1 MGHVSIRQTFS
12 VSVRV
17 RVRRFCANGC
27 GEIFRNVRVGA
38 CVPPFRCGCAP
49 HVRTLSFFVKNLF
62 FIFLKISVKKGAG
75 AGVSAGGRKKNGVWA
90 HYDICTMCVRVQ
102 AKIIFGIRDF
112 KKQKFWFSDFLNNKK
127 CFYSRLYGTSSN
139 SCCCQRVR
147 KLADRGSNICK
158 FK

>member
-75 AGVSAGGRKKNGVWA
+75 AGVSAGGRKKMVCG
-90 HYDICTMCVRVQ
+90 HITIFVQ
-102 AKIIFGIRDF
+102 CACGCRPKLSLVFETL
-112 KKQKFWFSDFLNNKK
+112 KNKNSDFLI
-127 CFYSRLYGTSSN
+127 F
-139 SCCCQRVR
+139 
-147 KLADRGSNICK
+147 
-158 FK
+158 